1 MVEAKASAKSQEE
14 RIAEL
19 EQRVKIHERDLSMFY
34 EAIQDLKRKL
44 ANAQKGGK

>member
-1 MVEAKASAKSQEE
+1 MVEAEAVTKSQEE
-14 RIAEL
+14 RITEL

-34 EAIQDLKRKL
+34 EAIESLKRKL